1 MSDPLLAPHVV
12 REDPFVAEVRA
23 VRAAIWDEVGRDL
36 DRLYERVRA
45 VEAAERAA
53 GREFVPAPGAPP
65 RSDAA

>member
-1 MSDPLLAPHVV
+1 MSDLLPEPPVV

-36 DRLYERVRA
+36 DQLYERVRA
-45 VEAAERAA
+45 VEAAQRAA
-53 GREFVPAPGAPP
+53 GREFVPVPDPAR